1 MGGGI
6 VTSGNV
12 RQVGW
17 EDTADDIEA
26 DFPMPSTPSYMD
38 SANLFLAGLAMAET
52 TEKALKAL
60 DDMEKEAKEIP
71 AAKTILG
78 LGYLLEGKP
87 WYDFKRGFQAIKDAA
102 ESEEPFCWFI
112 LGSLYL
118 NGKPELPKDPI
129 LAKYW
134 IEKAADSGY
143 HDAVVIRDIKWG
155 DNPEGFVGVLADR
168 LEKESKWRRWIGI
181 GVIGL
186 VVIAAIALFFV

>member
-1 MGGGI
+1 M
-6 VTSGNV
+6 S
-12 RQVGW
+12 
-17 EDTADDIEA
+17 
-26 DFPMPSTPSYMD
+26 STPSYMD
-38 SANLFLAGLAMAET
+38 SANLFLAGLTMAET

-87 WYDFKRGFQAIKDAA
+87 WYDFERGFQAIKEAA

-118 NGKPELPKDPI
+118 NGKPDLPKDPI

-134 IEKAADSGY
+134 IDKAAGY
-143 HDAVVIRDIKWG
+143 KDAVVIRDIKWA

-168 LEKESKWRRWIGI
+168 LERASKWRHWIGI

-186 VVIAAIALFFV
+186 VVIAAIVLFFV

>member
-1 MGGGI
+1 M
-6 VTSGNV
+6 S
-12 RQVGW
+12 
-17 EDTADDIEA
+17 
-26 DFPMPSTPSYMD
+26 STPSYMD
-38 SANLFLAGLAMAET
+38 SANLFLAGLTMAGT

-60 DDMEKEAKEIP
+60 DDMEKEAKETP
-71 AAKTILG
+71 ASKTILG

-87 WYDFKRGFQAIKDAA
+87 WYDFKRGFQAIKEAA

-155 DNPEGFVGVLADR
+155 DGKGGGMEKGNRRRLDVKWVFLGLALVGMIILVL
-168 LEKESKWRRWIGI
+168 LELE
-181 GVIGL
+181 VL
-186 VVIAAIALFFV
+186 

>member
-1 MGGGI
+1 M
-6 VTSGNV
+6 S
-12 RQVGW
+12 
-17 EDTADDIEA
+17 A
-26 DFPMPSTPSYMD
+26 SPSYMD

-87 WYDFKRGFQAIKDAA
+87 WYDFERGFQAIKEAA
-102 ESEEPFCWFI
+102 ESDEPFCWFI

-134 IEKAADSGY
+134 ITKAADADY
-143 HDAVVIRDIKWG
+143 KDAMVIRDIKWG
-155 DNPEGFVGVLADR
+155 DRKDDGLEKDNRRQFDVKWVLLGLAMVVVIILVLLGFGVL
-168 LEKESKWRRWIGI
+168 
-181 GVIGL
+181 
-186 VVIAAIALFFV
+186 

>member
-1 MGGGI
+1 M
-6 VTSGNV
+6 T
-12 RQVGW
+12 
-17 EDTADDIEA
+17 
-26 DFPMPSTPSYMD
+26 STPSYMD
-38 SANLFLAGLAMAET
+38 SANLFLAGLAMADK

-87 WYDFKRGFQAIKDAA
+87 WYDFKRGFQAITEAA

-134 IEKAADSGY
+134 IEKAADEGY
-143 HDAVVIRDIKWG
+143 QDAAKIYDLEWG
-155 DNPEGFVGVLADR
+155 DNPEGFKEYVKSGEGLRDLRRIKTAKMVL
-168 LEKESKWRRWIGI
+168 IGLASI
-181 GVIGL
+181 GVIIL
-186 VVIAAIALFFV
+186 VLMGFGVL

>member
-1 MGGGI
+1 M
-6 VTSGNV
+6 S
-12 RQVGW
+12 
-17 EDTADDIEA
+17 
-26 DFPMPSTPSYMD
+26 STPSYMD
-38 SANLFLAGLAMAET
+38 SANLFLADLAIAET

-102 ESEEPFCWFI
+102 ESDEPFCWFI

-129 LAKYW
+129 SAKYW
-134 IEKAADSGY
+134 ISKAAEKGY
-143 HDAVVIRDIKWG
+143 QDATKIYDLEWG
-155 DNPEGFVGVLADR
+155 DNPEGFKEYVKSGEGLRDLRRIKYIKWALIGMALVGVILV
-168 LEKESKWRRWIGI
+168 LLGG
-181 GVIGL
+181 GVL
-186 VVIAAIALFFV
+186 RSAL

>member
-1 MGGGI
+1 MS
-6 VTSGNV
+6 T
-12 RQVGW
+12 
-17 EDTADDIEA
+17 
-26 DFPMPSTPSYMD
+26 TPSYMD

-87 WYDFKRGFQAIKDAA
+87 WYDFKRGFQAIKEAA
-102 ESEEPFCWFI
+102 ESDEPFCWFI

-129 LAKYW
+129 SAKYW
-134 IEKAADSGY
+134 ITKAADSGY
-143 HDAVVIRDIKWG
+143 HDAMVIRDIKWG
-155 DNPEGFVGVLADR
+155 DGKDDGLKKDNRWRIDVKWVLLGLAMVGVIILML
-168 LEKESKWRRWIGI
+168 LELE
-181 GVIGL
+181 VL
-186 VVIAAIALFFV
+186 

>member
-6 VTSGNV
+6 VTSGNL

-87 WYDFKRGFQAIKDAA
+87 WYDFERGFQAIKEAA
-102 ESEEPFCWFI
+102 ESDEPFCWFI

-118 NGKPELPKDPI
+118 NGKPDLPKYPI

-134 IEKAADSGY
+134 ITKAADSGY
-143 HDAVVIRDIKWG
+143 KDAVVIRDKKWG
-155 DNPEGFVGVLADR
+155 DGKDGGLEKDNRRRLDVKRMLLGLALVGVIILV
-168 LEKESKWRRWIGI
+168 LLGI
-181 GVIGL
+181 GVL
-186 VVIAAIALFFV
+186 

>member
-1 MGGGI
+1 
-6 VTSGNV
+6 
-12 RQVGW
+12 
-17 EDTADDIEA
+17 
-26 DFPMPSTPSYMD
+26 MD

-60 DDMEKEAKEIP
+60 DDMEKEAKKIP

-87 WYDFKRGFQAIKDAA
+87 WYDFKKGFQAIKEAA

-134 IEKAADSGY
+134 IEKAAEEGY
-143 HDAVVIRDIKWG
+143 KDAVVIRDKKWG
-155 DNPEGFVGVLADR
+155 DGKDGGLEKDNRRRLDVKWVLLGLAMVGMIMLVLLGLGVL
-168 LEKESKWRRWIGI
+168 
-181 GVIGL
+181 
-186 VVIAAIALFFV
+186 

>member
-1 MGGGI
+1 
-6 VTSGNV
+6 
-12 RQVGW
+12 
-17 EDTADDIEA
+17 
-26 DFPMPSTPSYMD
+26 MPSTPSYMD
-38 SANLFLAGLAMAET
+38 SANLFLDGLAMADK

-60 DDMEKEAKEIP
+60 DDMEKEAKEVP

-87 WYDFKRGFQAIKDAA
+87 WYDFKRGFQAIKEAA

-155 DNPEGFVGVLADR
+155 DGKGGGMEKDNRRRLDVKWVFLGLALVGMIILVL
-168 LEKESKWRRWIGI
+168 LELE
-181 GVIGL
+181 VL
-186 VVIAAIALFFV
+186 

>member
-1 MGGGI
+1 M
-6 VTSGNV
+6 T
-12 RQVGW
+12 
-17 EDTADDIEA
+17 
-26 DFPMPSTPSYMD
+26 STPSYMD

-87 WYDFKRGFQAIKDAA
+87 WYDFKRGFQAIKEAA
-102 ESEEPFCWFI
+102 ESDEPFCWFI

-129 LAKYW
+129 SAKYW
-134 IEKAADSGY
+134 ITKAADCGY

-155 DNPEGFVGVLADR
+155 DGKDGELEKDNRRRIDLKWVLLGLAMVGVIMLMLLG
-168 LEKESKWRRWIGI
+168 LE
-181 GVIGL
+181 VL
-186 VVIAAIALFFV
+186 